1 MTWTPALG
9 YPDPR
14 LHALS
19 PAADGLFLFN
29 AAVEKLA
36 DGSRWA
42 EGPVWFGDHRCLVW
56 SDIPGDR
63 LMRWDEETGAVSV
76 FRSPSHYAN
85 GNTRD
90 RQGRL
95 VTCEHQIGRV
105 TRTEPNGSITV
116 IADAHDG
123 RPLNSPND
131 VVVSA
136 DGTVWFTDPH
146 FGLTTP
152 YEGGGDGRERRPG
165 WVYRTDPGSGVV
177 EAVITS
183 LEAPNGLAFSPD
195 ERWLYVV
202 DSGDGGLYRW
212 DVEGGGEP
220 TELVAGGDGSP
231 DGFRV
236 DERGNLWCGWGGTAE
251 QNGVRVYSS
260 EGELIGFV
268 ELPARCANVA
278 FGGSRGDRLFM
289 ACCTSIYALYVGV
302 RGAVV

>member
-1 MTWTPALG
+1 MVFTPSEN

-14 LHALS
+14 LHTLS
-19 PAADGLFLFN
+19 PAGEGLFLFN

-56 SDIPGDR
+56 SDIPNNR
-63 LMRWDEETGAVSV
+63 LMRWDERTGAVSV
-76 FRSPSHYAN
+76 FRSPSHYSN

-90 RQGRL
+90 RYGRL
-95 VTCEHQIGRV
+95 ITCEHQTGRV
-105 TRTEPNGSITV
+105 TRTEPDGTLTV
-116 IADAHDG
+116 LAERHDG

-136 DGTVWFTDPH
+136 DDTVWFTDPH
-146 FGLTTP
+146 FGLTTR
-152 YEGGGDGRERRPG
+152 YEGGGDERERRPG
-165 WVYRTDPGSGVV
+165 WVYRVDPGSGAV

-195 ERWLYVV
+195 ERFLYVV
-202 DSGDGGLYRW
+202 DSGDGGIYRW
-212 DVEGGGEP
+212 DVTGGGP
-220 TELVAGGDGSP
+220 TLLVPGGDGSP

-236 DERGNLWCGWGGTAE
+236 DERGNLWCGWGGTLE
-251 QNGVRVYSS
+251 QNGVRVYAPD
-260 EGELIGFV
+260 GELIAFV

-289 ACCTSIYALYVGV
+289 ACWTSIYALYVGV
-302 RGAVV
+302 RAAVR